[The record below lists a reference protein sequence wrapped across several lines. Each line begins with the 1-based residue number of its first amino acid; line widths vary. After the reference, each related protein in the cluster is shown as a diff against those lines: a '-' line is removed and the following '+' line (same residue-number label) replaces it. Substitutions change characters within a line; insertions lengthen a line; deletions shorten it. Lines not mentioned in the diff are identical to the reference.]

1 MSEIWYGM
9 GCLRRGV
16 AAYYTSPGLW
26 KYGLI
31 PILILLAAY
40 LLVMAG
46 LIGWGIPYLTDLL
59 LPDPA
64 AWGAALRWLVYVG
77 RVLIWISILAGATLC
92 SLLLLTTL
100 FEALGAIFF
109 DELVI
114 RFEERTYGERLRP
127 LSWRENFRYLGQ
139 SLSYSCGTAVW
150 ALLLLIPPLL
160 IPVAGLIPAVAVM
173 GYRFGLSYAFSS
185 AFARR
190 IDVREVRRRARL
202 HRAAVVG
209 FGGLSY
215 LLLLIPFA
223 AVFLLPGFALGGSI
237 FFHERLRDT
246 SLPEF

>member
-1 MSEIWYGM
+1 M
-9 GCLRRGV
+9 GGR
-16 AAYYTSPGLW
+16 
-26 KYGLI
+26 
-31 PILILLAAY
+31 
-40 LLVMAG
+40 
-46 LIGWGIPYLTDLL
+46 
-59 LPDPA
+59 
-64 AWGAALRWLVYVG
+64 LRWLVYVG

-160 IPVAGLIPAVAVM
+160 IPVAGLIPAVAVV
-173 GYRFGLSYAFSS
+173 GYRFGLNYAFSS

-190 IDVREVRRRARL
+190 IDVREVRRPRPAASGGRGRFRRAFLSVAADSVRGGVSAPRLRARRL
-202 HRAAVVG
+202 DLLSRAAAGHIFAGVLKIRVPTA
-209 FGGLSY
+209 LSS
-215 LLLLIPFA
+215 LFSVR
-223 AVFLLPGFALGGSI
+223 VFIAFYRI
-237 FFHERLRDT
+237 FFAGCTESDR
-246 SLPEF
+246 

>member
-1 MSEIWYGM
+1 M
-9 GCLRRGV
+9 
-16 AAYYTSPGLW
+16 
-26 KYGLI
+26 
-31 PILILLAAY
+31 
-40 LLVMAG
+40 
-46 LIGWGIPYLTDLL
+46 
-59 LPDPA
+59 
-64 AWGAALRWLVYVG
+64 G

-114 RFEERTYGERLRP
+114 RFEERTYGERLHP

-160 IPVAGLIPAVAVM
+160 IPVAGLIPAVAVV

-190 IDVREVRRRARL
+190 IDVREVRRRARP
-202 HRAAVVG
+202 HRAAVVA

-237 FFHERLRDT
+237 FFHERLNVCNT
-246 SLPEF
+246 SK

>member
-9 GCLRRGV
+9 GCLRRGI

-109 DELVI
+109 DELV
-114 RFEERTYGERLRP
+114 EA
-127 LSWRENFRYLGQ
+127 Q
-139 SLSYSCGTAVW
+139 
-150 ALLLLIPPLL
+150 
-160 IPVAGLIPAVAVM
+160 
-173 GYRFGLSYAFSS
+173 
-185 AFARR
+185 
-190 IDVREVRRRARL
+190 
-202 HRAAVVG
+202 
-209 FGGLSY
+209 
-215 LLLLIPFA
+215 
-223 AVFLLPGFALGGSI
+223 
-237 FFHERLRDT
+237 
-246 SLPEF
+246 